1 MRTVPQVWRSK
12 KGDSVLSRKG
22 IVGRITEVNNSN
34 SKVELISTNNDS
46 ANRFAVQV
54 TSKSGDVINGLI
66 TNYDTNSGDLVMG
79 QVTSKKKIEKGTKVV
94 TSGMGGSTPK
104 GLLVGTVEKVSDDD
118 YGLPSKI
125 YIKPA
130 ADLDDLSFVTIAVRT
145 DD

>member
-1 MRTVPQVWRSK
+1 MFCFFCCF
-12 KGDSVLSRKG
+12 L
-22 IVGRITEVNNSN
+22 N
-34 SKVELISTNNDS
+34 SKWHTTIAPQINKK
-46 ANRFAVQV
+46 QV
-54 TSKSGDVINGLI
+54 
-66 TNYDTNSGDLVMG
+66 
-79 QVTSKKKIEKGTKVV
+79 
-94 TSGMGGSTPK
+94 GGSTPK